1 MRVMARRFFT
11 AFIACLTLAGCSE
24 KDPPPVPMPGDPAGD
39 VQVSGNER
47 IGWSQPAADASEL
60 ALFEYVIYVD
70 GARMPLTAV
79 SCASVSTAAGFD
91 CSAAL
96 PTMTQGTH
104 TLELASV
111 VVNQAGVLESSRSA
125 PLRVVMTRTSSS
137 TFSSTSTVVTTTD
150 GVALVLERVT
160 DGLHEPSDI
169 AFGRTGAIF
178 VAERGG
184 AVRVV
189 RDGALIAEPALDLSG
204 EITPPHG
211 GLLGI
216 SLDPKFEDTGFLY
229 ALYAADAPRE
239 GLEFTL
245 ARFRGV
251 EQRFGERVIL
261 LDRIEASP
269 SRASGALRFGPDGK
283 LYAALDSAADGSA
296 AGSYASYNGKILRL
310 NADATT
316 PDDQAVFTP
325 IYSLEHPQPTAL
337 DWQPGSGDL
346 WVIDTTERSG
356 GRLSAVTAQT
366 APQRR
371 AALRTAYTLPQ
382 GTGAASVV
390 FYRGALMPLFR
401 GNLFIAAETGHQLM
415 RLQFDPDNTT
425 RITSVDR
432 LLKDEIGPVRVVAEG
447 PDGALYL
454 ASDTALFKL
463 RP

>member
-1 MRVMARRFFT
+1 MARRLFT
-11 AFIACLTLAGCSE
+11 ALTACLTLAGCSE
-24 KDPPPVPMPGDPAGD
+24 KDRPPVPMPGGPAGD
-39 VQVSGNER
+39 MQISGNER
-47 IGWSQPAADASEL
+47 IGWSQPAADAFEL

-70 GARMPLTAV
+70 DARMPLTGV
-79 SCASVSTAAGFD
+79 SCASASTAAGFD

-96 PTMTQGTH
+96 PALTQGTH

-125 PLRVVMTRTSSS
+125 PLRVVMTRISSS
-137 TFSSTSTVVTTTD
+137 AFSATSTVVTTTD
-150 GVALVLERVT
+150 GVSLVLERVT
-160 DGLHEPSDI
+160 DGLHGPSDI
-169 AFGRTGAIF
+169 AFDRTGAIF

-211 GLLGI
+211 GLLAI
-216 SLDPKFEDTGFLY
+216 SLDPKFEETGFLY
-229 ALYAADAPRE
+229 ALYAADAPRG
-239 GLEFTL
+239 GLEFML

-251 EQRFGERVIL
+251 EQRFGERAIL

-269 SRASGALRFGPDGK
+269 SLASGALRFGPDGK
-283 LYAALDSAADGSA
+283 LYAALDSAADDRA
-296 AGSYASYNGKILRL
+296 PGSYASYNGKILRL

-337 DWQPGSGDL
+337 DWQPGSEDL
-346 WVIDTTERSG
+346 WVIDTTEQSG

-371 AALRTAYTLPQ
+371 AALRTAYTLPE
-382 GTGAASVV
+382 GTGAASAA

-415 RLQFDPDNTT
+415 RLKFDPDNAT

-454 ASDTALFKL
+454 ASDTALY
-463 RP
+463 RMAPQ